1 MRRTGNFGWLIILL
15 LACWMGTLWSGQAP
29 AEPSKPA
36 KAEAAKPVQA
46 KDTEDD
52 YELQRILVDTIDQ
65 VQRNY
70 VREVPRR
77 KLIQAAIKGI
87 LSELDPYS
95 AYIAPEE
102 MERFRNAL
110 ESEFG
115 GIGIQ
120 ISFDAGRLKVLSPMV
135 GTPAY
140 RAGLMAGDTITEID
154 GKSTTDFTV
163 EDAVRRVKGKPGT
176 QVTLTV
182 VHPGSTDKNKVTIT
196 REIIHVDT
204 VLGDR
209 RKNDDRWDFML
220 DPQKKIGYVRLTAFS
235 RETGAEL
242 RRALESLKQ
251 QSLRGLILDLRFN
264 PGGLL
269 SSAVEVS
276 NLFISKGRIVSTA
289 GRNSPE
295 RVWDAHKD
303 GAYEGFPMV
312 ILVNRFSASASEI
325 VSACLQDHKRAVIVG
340 ERTWGKGSVQNVIPL
355 DDRANGV
362 ENGSAMEESGP
373 KSALKLTI
381 AGYRRP
387 SGKNIDRH
395 PGAKEGETWGVSPDP
410 GLEVK
415 LSDEDNAALMVD
427 RRQRD
432 ILAPKKPG
440 AAASPPKSEPAK
452 PEPAK
457 PEAKKPDVKAPDAK
471 NPEAK
476 KPEPA
481 KPSPGQPAAPTK
493 PEVHPTPA
501 AGAKPVVSPADRQ
514 LQRAYDFLNTELA
527 RAK

>member
-1 MRRTGNFGWLIILL
+1 MRRGGGSGWLRTLL
-15 LACWMGTLWSGQAP
+15 LGCWMGTVWIGQAP
-29 AEPSKPA
+29 AEPAKPPKAEPA
-36 KAEAAKPVQA
+36 KSAQD
-46 KDTEDD
+46 KDREDD
-52 YELQRILVDTIDQ
+52 YELQRVLVDTIDQ

-102 MERFRNAL
+102 MDRFRDAL

-140 RAGLMAGDTITEID
+140 RAGLMAGDTIVEID
-154 GKSTTDFTV
+154 GKSTADLTV
-163 EDAVRRVKGKPGT
+163 EDTVRRVKGKPGT

-182 VHPGSTDKNKVTIT
+182 IHPASTAREKVTIT
-196 REIIHVDT
+196 REVIHIDT

-209 RKNDDRWDFML
+209 RKADDRWDFML
-220 DPQKKIGYVRLTAFS
+220 DPQKGIGYVRLTAFS

-251 QSLRGLILDLRFN
+251 QKLRGLVLDLRFN

-355 DDRANGV
+355 DERAHGS
-362 ENGSAMEESGP
+362 ENGPTAGEPGP
-373 KSALKLTI
+373 RSALKLTI

-387 SGKNIDRH
+387 SGKNIDRL
-395 PGAKEGETWGVSPDP
+395 PGTKEGEAWGVSPDP
-410 GLEVK
+410 GFDVK
-415 LSDEDNAALMVD
+415 LSDDDLAAVVAD
-427 RRQRD
+427 RRHRD
-432 ILAPKKPG
+432 ILATKKP
-440 AAASPPKSEPAK
+440 ATAASTPKSEPVKSEPTKPELAK
-452 PEPAK
+452 PEPV
-457 PEAKKPDVKAPDAK
+457 KPDPVKPPPGRPVAPM
-471 NPEAK
+471 
-476 KPEPA
+476 KPA
-481 KPSPGQPAAPTK
+481 G
-493 PEVHPTPA
+493 HPTPP
-501 AGAKPVVSPADRQ
+501 AGDKGIVAPVDRQ
-514 LQRAYDFLNTELA
+514 LQKALDYLNTELA

>member
-1 MRRTGNFGWLIILL
+1 MRRGGNFSWPIILL
-15 LACWMGTLWSGQAP
+15 LAGGIGANNVGQIH
-29 AEPSKPA
+29 AEPAKSA
-36 KAEAAKPVQA
+36 KAEAAKPSSV
-46 KDTEDD
+46 KDKEDD
-52 YELQRILVDTIDQ
+52 YELQRLLIDTIDQ

-77 KLIQAAIKGI
+77 KLVQAAIKGI

-95 AYIAPEE
+95 TYIAPDE
-102 MERFRNAL
+102 MERFRDAL

-120 ISFDAGRLKVLSPMV
+120 IAFDAGRLKVLSPMV

-140 RAGLMAGDTITEID
+140 RAGMMAGDTIVEID
-154 GKSTTDFTV
+154 GKSTSDLNV
-163 EDAVRRVKGKPGT
+163 EEAVRRVKGKPGT

-182 VHPGSTDKNKVTIT
+182 IRPGRTDKNKVTIT
-196 REIIHVDT
+196 REVIHVDT

-209 RKNDDRWDFML
+209 RRPDDRWDFML
-220 DPQKKIGYVRLTAFS
+220 DPQKKIGYIRVTAFS

-242 RRALESLKQ
+242 RRALDSLKQ
-251 QSLRGLILDLRFN
+251 QNLRGLILDLRFN

-295 RVWDAHKD
+295 RVWDARKD
-303 GAYEGFPMV
+303 GAFEGFPMA

-355 DDRANGV
+355 DERVHG
-362 ENGSAMEESGP
+362 MEDGP
-373 KSALKLTI
+373 TAGGPRSALKLTI

-387 SGKNIDRH
+387 SGKNIDRL
-395 PGAKEGETWGVSPDP
+395 PGAKEGEAWGVSPDP
-410 GLEVK
+410 GFDVK
-415 LSDEDNAALMVD
+415 LSEEDLALLVTD
-427 RRQRD
+427 RRHRD
-432 ILAPKKPG
+432 ILTPKKPD
-440 AAASPPKSEPAK
+440 ATTAK

-457 PEAKKPDVKAPDAK
+457 PTAKAAKPDNAKASSAASP
-471 NPEAK
+471 
-476 KPEPA
+476 KPTAPPSAAQSPA
-481 KPSPGQPAAPTK
+481 ETK
-493 PEVHPTPA
+493 VP
-501 AGAKPVVSPADRQ
+501 PVADRQ
-514 LQRAYDFLNTELA
+514 LQRALDYLNTELA